1 MDLNGDG
8 RDDLVSGSWPSKLYY
23 FLATEK
29 GWAKSAELLDPLG
42 DPLEYGQ
49 ATNVAPIDWDGDGD
63 MDLVGGEFWGGL
75 YVLENRG
82 GEGVARFA
90 QLNDKSIRV
99 DGFDLTGL
107 GSHTGVTTGDW
118 DGDGRTDVLLGTG
131 EGTIYWLRDESKEGA
146 VKLGFPRMLLGP
158 RSKVRKDDRSY
169 TGRVG
174 GRLKLAVC
182 DWNADGKADL
192 LIGDSQSRR
201 GYTPQEE
208 LKKMKSAR
216 FEELNKAY
224 KKLGDDF
231 DEACEER
238 TFWGRGWH
246 DKAKSDEAQVR
257 VSAVYDEMEPIIDE
271 LETLSSTE
279 KRKDEPQGVVWIMLR
294 K

>member
-1 MDLNGDG
+1 
-8 RDDLVSGSWPSKLYY
+8 
-23 FLATEK
+23 
-29 GWAKSAELLDPLG
+29 
-42 DPLEYGQ
+42 
-49 ATNVAPIDWDGDGD
+49 
-63 MDLVGGEFWGGL
+63 
-75 YVLENRG
+75 
-82 GEGVARFA
+82 
-90 QLNDKSIRV
+90 
-99 DGFDLTGL
+99 
-107 GSHTGVTTGDW
+107 
-118 DGDGRTDVLLGTG
+118 G

-271 LETLSSTE
+271 LEKLSSTE
-279 KRKDEPQGVVWIMLR
+279 KQEDEPQGVVWIMLR